1 MLFSYI
7 VSHVSVNFLG
17 KLCRNEK
24 VIKKTQKIRFFLH
37 TLYLKLAHGT
47 WLKYHELALML
58 TLLEDDTLINFGNTI

>member
-47 WLKYHELALML
+47 SIIEVP
-58 TLLEDDTLINFGNTI
+58 